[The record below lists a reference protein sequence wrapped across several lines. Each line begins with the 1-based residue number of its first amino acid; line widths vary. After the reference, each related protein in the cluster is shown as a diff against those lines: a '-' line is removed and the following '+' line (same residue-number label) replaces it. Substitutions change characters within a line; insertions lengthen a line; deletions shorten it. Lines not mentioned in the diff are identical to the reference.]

1 MKSENMK
8 KIHLHLVSDSTGDTL
23 EQVAK
28 ASLVQFPGIEP
39 VKHYWPMI
47 RTARHMSRII
57 AEMEENPG
65 IIMFTLVNHEI
76 EKVLI
81 ESCKKNKWPYISVL
95 QGIIHEL
102 GRHVG
107 EKPTERPGL
116 QHQMDDEYFD
126 RIDAI
131 QYTLAHDDGQI
142 SDNLLNADII
152 LVGVSRTSKTP
163 TCIYLANRGYRAANI
178 PIVPGCP
185 LPPELEKAR
194 EEGKFIVGLVNS
206 VDRLV
211 QIRRNRL
218 LMLQEN
224 KTTDYVDEDL
234 VKEEVKESRRLFSK
248 MGWPV
253 IDVTRRS
260 IEETSV
266 AIINMK
272 NKFEEEK
279 VTKPK

>member
-1 MKSENMK
+1 MK

-28 ASLVQFPGIEP
+28 AALAQFPGIET

-47 RTARHMSRII
+47 RTARHMARII

-65 IIMFTLVNHEI
+65 VVMFTLVDHEI
-76 EKVLI
+76 EKVLVD
-81 ESCKKNKWPYISVL
+81 SCKKHGWRYISVL
-95 QGIIHEL
+95 HGIIREL

-107 EKPTERPGL
+107 EKPSERPGL

-142 SDNLLNADII
+142 ADNLMDADII

-178 PIVPGCP
+178 PIVPGLP
-185 LPPELEKAR
+185 LPQDLERAKA
-194 EEGKFIVGLVNS
+194 EGKFIVGLVNS

-218 LMLQEN
+218 LTLKET

-234 VKEEVKESRRLFSK
+234 VKEEVKESRRLFTK

-266 AIINMK
+266 AIINLK
-272 NKFEEEK
+272 NKYDEEMAAK
-279 VTKPK
+279 K

>member
-1 MKSENMK
+1 MK

-28 ASLVQFPGIEP
+28 AALVQFPGIEP

-47 RTARHMSRII
+47 RTARHMERII
-57 AEMEENPG
+57 VEMEENPG
-65 IIMFTLVNHEI
+65 IVMFTLVNHDI

-81 ESCKKNKWPYISVL
+81 ENCKKHNWRYISVL
-95 QGIIHEL
+95 QGIIREL

-116 QHQMDDEYFD
+116 QHKMDDEYFD

-131 QYTLAHDDGQI
+131 QYTLTHDDGQI
-142 SDNLLNADII
+142 AENLLEADVI

-163 TCIYLANRGYRAANI
+163 TCIYLANRGLRAANI

-185 LPPELEKAR
+185 LPVELEGAR
-194 EEGKFIVGLVNS
+194 AAGKFIVGLVNS

-218 LMLQEN
+218 LMLKES
-224 KTTDYVDEDL
+224 KTTDYIDEEL

-266 AIINMK
+266 AIINLK
-272 NKFEEEK
+272 NKFDEEK
-279 VTKPK
+279 AAKEE